1 MKQKS
6 RKAKGRRLQNYVRD
20 KILKTFRHLKTK
32 DVVCVEN
39 YGPGTNILL
48 SKVAA
53 TLVAH

>member
-39 YGPGTNILL
+39 YAP
-48 SKVAA
+48 
-53 TLVAH
+53 